1 MSRMIPIGE
10 VLKEY
15 GYITDEQLGQALAVQ
30 KKDGKRRLG
39 TVLLDMG
46 FVTERQI
53 LDAMGKKL
61 GCKVIDLDATKV
73 NPKTVGKLP
82 RQLAE
87 KYCAL
92 VIDAAGG
99 RLIVAVSDPLDLYA
113 IEDIRQITG
122 AQLEIVLAESA
133 QIKRAIEYNYTDVN
147 ARSAAIA
154 ANSIPEAVKTAP
166 KGVFEDDADESDVP
180 VIKLINSLLVKAC
193 SSGASDVH
201 IEPFEDSTSV
211 RMRIDGV
218 VLDYVDISAAVHA
231 ALISRLKIM
240 ADLDIAEKRLPQEG
254 HFRTVIDGYA
264 MNIRISVIPTVFGEK
279 SALRFLSNDI
289 VSDSSGRFGMSDE
302 NSRRFSE
309 MLRSPGGIIYITGPS
324 GSGKTTT
331 LYMAL
336 EQLAKQQVNICTIED
351 PVERVIPRV
360 NQMQVNNQAG
370 LTFKAGLRALLR
382 QDPDIIM
389 LGETRDEET
398 AQISVRA
405 AVSGHLVL
413 STLHTADA
421 VSSVMR
427 LREMGI
433 PQYMIAASL
442 VGVVAQRLV
451 RRICPNCGYYDTPTA
466 EESAALSGGTAE
478 TGNSIAEAGGNILKI
493 RRSRGCSQCNNSGYK
508 GRTAI
513 HEMITVDSEVRRM
526 ITEGASKEDIENY
539 AKDVQGMK
547 PLRESAAE
555 LVEMGIT
562 SVEEFLK
569 VSYIYE

>member
-53 LDAMGKKL
+53 LDAMGQKL

-133 QIKRAIEYNYTDVN
+133 QIKRAVEYNYTDVN

-154 ANSIPEAVKTAP
+154 ANSIPETVKTAS

-211 RMRIDGV
+211 RIRIDGV
-218 VLDYVDISAAVHA
+218 VLDYVEISAAVHA

-279 SALRFLSNDI
+279 AALRFLSNDI

-451 RRICPNCGYYDTPTA
+451 RRICPNCGYYDAPTA

-478 TGNSIAEAGGNILKI
+478 TSGSIAETSGNIMKI

-526 ITEGASKEDIENY
+526 ITEGASKEDIERY
-539 AKDVQGMK
+539 ARDVQGMK
-547 PLRESAAE
+547 PLRNSAAE

-562 SVEEFLK
+562 SVEEFLR

>member
-1 MSRMIPIGE
+1 M
-10 VLKEY
+10 
-15 GYITDEQLGQALAVQ
+15 
-30 KKDGKRRLG
+30 
-39 TVLLDMG
+39 
-46 FVTERQI
+46 
-53 LDAMGKKL
+53 
-61 GCKVIDLDATKV
+61 
-73 NPKTVGKLP
+73 
-82 RQLAE
+82 
-87 KYCAL
+87 
-92 VIDAAGG
+92 
-99 RLIVAVSDPLDLYA
+99 
-113 IEDIRQITG
+113 
-122 AQLEIVLAESA
+122 
-133 QIKRAIEYNYTDVN
+133 EYNYTDVS

-154 ANSIPEAVKTAP
+154 ANSIPETVKTAP

-218 VLDYVDISAAVHA
+218 VLDYVEISAAVHA

-279 SALRFLSNDI
+279 AALRFLSNDI

-442 VGVVAQRLV
+442 VGIVAQRLV
-451 RRICPNCGYYDTPTA
+451 RRICPNCGYYDAPTA
-466 EESAALSGGTAE
+466 DESAALGGGAAE
-478 TGNSIAEAGGNILKI
+478 TGNNILKI

-513 HEMITVDSEVRRM
+513 HEMIIVDSEVRRM
-526 ITEGASKEDIENY
+526 ITEGASKEEIERY
-539 AKDVQGMK
+539 ARNVQGMK

>member
-133 QIKRAIEYNYTDVN
+133 QIKRAVEYNYTDVN

-154 ANSIPEAVKTAP
+154 ANSIPEAVKAAP

-218 VLDYVDISAAVHA
+218 VLDYVEISAAVHA

-279 SALRFLSNDI
+279 AALRFLSNDI

-466 EESAALSGGTAE
+466 EEAAALGGGTAE
-478 TGNSIAEAGGNILKI
+478 TGNNILKI

-526 ITEGASKEDIENY
+526 ITEGASKEDIESY

-555 LVEMGIT
+555 LVEIGIT

>member
-133 QIKRAIEYNYTDVN
+133 QIKRAVEYNYTDVN

-154 ANSIPEAVKTAP
+154 ANSIPETVKTAP

-218 VLDYVDISAAVHA
+218 MLDYVEISAAVHA

-279 SALRFLSNDI
+279 AALRFLSNDI

-421 VSSVMR
+421 VSSVIR

-466 EESAALSGGTAE
+466 EESAALGSGTAE
-478 TGNSIAEAGGNILKI
+478 TDNNILKI

-526 ITEGASKEDIENY
+526 ITEGASKEDIESY

-547 PLRESAAE
+547 PLRDSAAE

-562 SVEEFLK
+562 SVEEFLR

>member
-133 QIKRAIEYNYTDVN
+133 QIKRAVEYNYTDVN

-154 ANSIPEAVKTAP
+154 ANSIPETVKTAH

-218 VLDYVDISAAVHA
+218 VLDYVEISAAVHA

-279 SALRFLSNDI
+279 AALRFLSNDI

-413 STLHTADA
+413 STLHTVDA

-466 EESAALSGGTAE
+466 EESAALNGGTAE
-478 TGNSIAEAGGNILKI
+478 TSGSIAETSGNIMKI

-513 HEMITVDSEVRRM
+513 HEMITIDSEVRRM
-526 ITEGASKEDIENY
+526 ITEGASKEEIESY

>member
-1 MSRMIPIGE
+1 MSKIIPIGE

-15 GYITDEQLGQALAVQ
+15 GYITDEELSQALAEQ

-46 FVTERQI
+46 FVTEGQI

-73 NPKTVGKLP
+73 NPKVVGKLP

-92 VIDAAGG
+92 VIDTAGG
-99 RLIVAVSDPLDLYA
+99 RLIVAVSDPLNLYA

-122 AQLEIVLAESA
+122 AQLEIVLAESD
-133 QIKRAIEYNYTDVN
+133 QIKRAIDYNYTDVN
-147 ARSAAIA
+147 ARSAAMA
-154 ANSIPEAVKTAP
+154 ADTLPDASYIPP
-166 KGVFEDDADESDVP
+166 KGVFEDFETDSDVP
-180 VIKLINSLLVKAC
+180 VVKLINSLLVKAC

-201 IEPFEDSTSV
+201 IEPFENSTSV

-240 ADLDIAEKRLPQEG
+240 ANLDIAEKRLPQEG
-254 HFRTVIDGYA
+254 HFKTVIEGYV
-264 MNIRISVIPTVFGEK
+264 MNVRVSVIPTVFGEK
-279 SALRFLSNDI
+279 AALRFLSNEV
-289 VSDSSGRFGMSDE
+289 VSDTSGRFGMSDE
-302 NSRRFSE
+302 NSEKFLE
-309 MLRSPGGIIYITGPS
+309 MLRSPGGMIYITGPS

-336 EQLAKQQVNICTIED
+336 EHLAKQQVNISTIED
-351 PVERVIPRV
+351 PVERAIPRV

-370 LTFKAGLRALLR
+370 LTFEKGLRALLR

-413 STLHTADA
+413 STLHTGDA
-421 VSSVMR
+421 VSSIIR

-433 PQYMIAASL
+433 PEYMISATL

-451 RRICPNCGYYDTPTA
+451 RRICPNCGYYDTPTK
-466 EESAALSGGTAE
+466 EELAALGGRE
-478 TGNSIAEAGGNILKI
+478 VLKI

-508 GRTAI
+508 GRTSI
-513 HEMITVDSEVRRM
+513 HEMITVDSEIRRM
-526 ITEGASKEDIENY
+526 ITDNAPREEIEEY
-539 AKDVQGMK
+539 AKNVQGMK
-547 PLRESAAE
+547 PLKESAAE
-555 LVEMGIT
+555 LVSMGIT
-562 SVEEFLK
+562 SVEELLR
-569 VSYIYE
+569 VTYSVD

>member
-1 MSRMIPIGE
+1 
-10 VLKEY
+10 
-15 GYITDEQLGQALAVQ
+15 
-30 KKDGKRRLG
+30 
-39 TVLLDMG
+39 
-46 FVTERQI
+46 
-53 LDAMGKKL
+53 
-61 GCKVIDLDATKV
+61 
-73 NPKTVGKLP
+73 
-82 RQLAE
+82 
-87 KYCAL
+87 
-92 VIDAAGG
+92 
-99 RLIVAVSDPLDLYA
+99 
-113 IEDIRQITG
+113 
-122 AQLEIVLAESA
+122 
-133 QIKRAIEYNYTDVN
+133 
-147 ARSAAIA
+147 
-154 ANSIPEAVKTAP
+154 
-166 KGVFEDDADESDVP
+166 
-180 VIKLINSLLVKAC
+180 
-193 SSGASDVH
+193 
-201 IEPFEDSTSV
+201 
-211 RMRIDGV
+211 
-218 VLDYVDISAAVHA
+218 
-231 ALISRLKIM
+231 
-240 ADLDIAEKRLPQEG
+240 
-254 HFRTVIDGYA
+254 
-264 MNIRISVIPTVFGEK
+264 
-279 SALRFLSNDI
+279 
-289 VSDSSGRFGMSDE
+289 
-302 NSRRFSE
+302 

-466 EESAALSGGTAE
+466 EEAAALSGGAAE
-478 TGNSIAEAGGNILKI
+478 TGKNILKI

-513 HEMITVDSEVRRM
+513 HEMITIDSEVRRM
-526 ITEGASKEDIENY
+526 ITEGASKEDIESY

-547 PLRESAAE
+547 PLRDSAAE

-562 SVEEFLK
+562 SVEEFLR

>member
-15 GYITDEQLGQALAVQ
+15 GYITDEQLDQALAVQ

-92 VIDAAGG
+92 VIDAAGS

-133 QIKRAIEYNYTDVN
+133 QIKRAVEYNYTDVN

-154 ANSIPEAVKTAP
+154 ANSIPETVKTAP

-218 VLDYVDISAAVHA
+218 VLDYVEISAAVHA

-279 SALRFLSNDI
+279 AALRFLSNDI

-336 EQLAKQQVNICTIED
+336 EKLAKQQVNICTIED

-466 EESAALSGGTAE
+466 EEAAALGD
-478 TGNSIAEAGGNILKI
+478 NIMKI

-508 GRTAI
+508 GRTTI

-526 ITEGASKEDIENY
+526 ITEGASKEDIESY

-547 PLRESAAE
+547 PLRDSAAE

-562 SVEEFLK
+562 SVEEFLR

>member
-133 QIKRAIEYNYTDVN
+133 QIKRAVEYNYTDVN

-154 ANSIPEAVKTAP
+154 ANSIPEAVKAAP

-180 VIKLINSLLVKAC
+180 VIMLINSLLVKAC

-218 VLDYVDISAAVHA
+218 VLDYVEISAAVHA

-279 SALRFLSNDI
+279 AALRFLSNDI

-478 TGNSIAEAGGNILKI
+478 TGNNILKI

-526 ITEGASKEDIENY
+526 ITEGVSKEDIESY

-555 LVEMGIT
+555 FVEMGIT

>member
-1 MSRMIPIGE
+1 MSKMIPIGE

-133 QIKRAIEYNYTDVN
+133 QIKRAVEYNYTDVN

-154 ANSIPEAVKTAP
+154 ANSIPETVKTAP

-218 VLDYVDISAAVHA
+218 VLDYVEISAAVHA

-279 SALRFLSNDI
+279 AALRFLSNDI

-451 RRICPNCGYYDTPTA
+451 RRICPNCGYYDAPTA

-478 TGNSIAEAGGNILKI
+478 TSGSIAETSGNIMKI

-526 ITEGASKEDIENY
+526 ITEGASKEDIERY
-539 AKDVQGMK
+539 ARDVQGMK
-547 PLRESAAE
+547 PLRNSAAE

-562 SVEEFLK
+562 SVEEFLR